1 MLIRRTAAWTMS
13 CSVMAGMVLEKL
25 VYKLKLSKQL
35 PRVAVSLYIRSLIY
49 ISTQTG
55 LPSSRRSSVLKWD
68 AARIAARHLFC
79 QGTCGWQESIT
90 V

>member
-25 VYKLKLSKQL
+25 AYKLKLSKQL
-35 PRVAVSLYIRSLIY
+35 PRVAVSLYISLIS

-55 LPSSRRSSVLKWD
+55 LPSSRRSSALKWD